1 MGKRAGGGSSTSH
14 SSSSSGQ
21 RMTVREALLQR
32 ARRQAQLRVLKKQEA
47 LKLIEE
53 HDIQRTGTIG
63 EREFLD
69 IMTQK
74 IQTRNPE
81 EELRKAFELFDEDG
95 TGRITLRNMRRISRE
110 LGENL
115 SDDELQSM
123 IDEFD
128 MDQDGE
134 ISLEEFSAIMKT
146 TSLYD

>member
-1 MGKRAGGGSSTSH
+1 
-14 SSSSSGQ
+14 
-21 RMTVREALLQR
+21 
-32 ARRQAQLRVLKKQEA
+32 
-47 LKLIEE
+47 
-53 HDIQRTGTIG
+53 
-63 EREFLD
+63 
-69 IMTQK
+69 MTQK

-110 LGENL
+110 LRENL